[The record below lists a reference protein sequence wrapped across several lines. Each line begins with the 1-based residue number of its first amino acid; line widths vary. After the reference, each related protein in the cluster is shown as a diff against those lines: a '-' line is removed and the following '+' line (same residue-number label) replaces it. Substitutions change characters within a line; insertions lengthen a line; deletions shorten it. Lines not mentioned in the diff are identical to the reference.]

1 MTDLNDDQGL
11 DNQQYYEQILRYLED
26 PTQENINTSWVK
38 IQAANYFVCFFSV
51 KYFLNNCHNNIF

>member
-26 PTQENINTSWVK
+26 PTQENMNAQWVK
-38 IQAANYFVCFFSV
+38 IQAANYFV
-51 KYFLNNCHNNIF
+51 YFVIPSLHK